1 MAHPYLLGTTNSID
15 LFQEDMD
22 FLVQSYINEGFTK
35 IVIVDRDIEG
45 TDIINWRRPDDV
57 ALDDEED
64 RLGVLCVRFNN
75 EVPTSD
81 FERTKRLNHQKAV
94 IKMLMKQFGQ
104 AYEAVASNEGPEHGE
119 IVRDYHP
126 FTLKECHDRIDYG
139 LRVIFIPGPTR
150 SVGQEFCER
159 RLHHYNWPAGG
170 LQHSV
175 WVEDYDLYRT
185 LREAWARRRNTPST
199 RYPAG
204 WGTWRG
210 EEYARSLENANRVA
224 GAARDGEVPVAA
236 AMGDA
241 VVLENGEA
249 PAVGAGDDSDEGN

>member
-1 MAHPYLLGTTNSID
+1 MLPLSTAEALVYFSI
-15 LFQEDMD
+15 
-22 FLVQSYINEGFTK
+22 
-35 IVIVDRDIEG
+35 
-45 TDIINWRRPDDV
+45 
-57 ALDDEED
+57 A
-64 RLGVLCVRFNN
+64 
-75 EVPTSD
+75 
-81 FERTKRLNHQKAV
+81 
-94 IKMLMKQFGQ
+94 Q
-104 AYEAVASNEGPEHGE
+104 AEK
-119 IVRDYHP
+119 
-126 FTLKECHDRIDYG
+126 TLRS
-139 LRVIFIPGPTR
+139 GPTR

-159 RLHHYNWPAGG
+159 RLHRYNWPAGG

-185 LREAWARRRNTPST
+185 LREAWAHRRNTPST

-249 PAVGAGDDSDEGN
+249 PAIGAGDDSDEGN